1 MQKNK
6 NENPKTNKTQT
17 TRDGICRHVL
27 FSYLL
32 VLFYI
37 FLHVLHV
44 FFKKSKLNE
53 FNLEF
58 RLGLKRHSK

>member
-1 MQKNK
+1 MQKN
-6 NENPKTNKTQT
+6 NENPTTNKTQT
-17 TRDGICRHVL
+17 TRDGICCHVL

-32 VLFYI
+32 VLFDI